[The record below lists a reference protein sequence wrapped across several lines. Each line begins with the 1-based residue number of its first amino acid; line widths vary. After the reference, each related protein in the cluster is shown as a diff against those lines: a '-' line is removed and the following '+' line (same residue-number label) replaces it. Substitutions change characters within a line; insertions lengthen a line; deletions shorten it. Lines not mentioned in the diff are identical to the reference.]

1 MSEQTPCLLVVD
13 DQIFDNDGAH
23 ETVICGT
30 GPEFTGHA
38 IAVVIDF
45 KNAPGMRE
53 ANARRL
59 VACWNALDSLH
70 DDALGGGW
78 TGAGMNAYAKGLEE
92 KLRTASALLLA
103 IKKLDDSDSI
113 ADHDESMPCTSAEF
127 DEVMVGVREVLKGGA
142 T

>member
-23 ETVICGT
+23 ENVICGT
-30 GPEFTGHA
+30 GPEFTGHT
-38 IAVVIDF
+38 IAVAIDF

-59 VACWNALDSLH
+59 VACWNACDGLSTENLENNNPIKDGLQG
-70 DDALGGGW
+70 L
-78 TGAGMNAYAKGLEE
+78 NAQ
-92 KLRTASALLLA
+92 LRAARALLAEAVKPHNDHVKAVQATGEQPAINPLA
-103 IKKLDDSDSI
+103 IQINS
-113 ADHDESMPCTSAEF
+113 F
-127 DEVMVGVREVLKGGA
+127 LKGGA

>member
-1 MSEQTPCLLVVD
+1 MSEHTPCLLVVD

-30 GPEFTGHA
+30 GPDFTGHA

-45 KNAPGMRE
+45 KSAPGMRE

-59 VACWNALDSLH
+59 VACWNACDGLSTENLENNNPIKDGLRG
-70 DDALGGGW
+70 L
-78 TGAGMNAYAKGLEE
+78 NAQ
-92 KLRTASALLLA
+92 LRAARALLAEAVKPHNDHVKAVQATGEQPAINPLA
-103 IKKLDDSDSI
+103 IQINS
-113 ADHDESMPCTSAEF
+113 F
-127 DEVMVGVREVLKGGA
+127 LKGGA

>member
-38 IAVVIDF
+38 IAVAIDF

-59 VACWNALDSLH
+59 VACWNACDGLSDEALD
-70 DDALGGGW
+70 GGW
-78 TGAGMNAYAKGLEE
+78 NVRSMSAYAKGLEN
-92 KLRTASALLLA
+92 KLAAARALL
-103 IKKLDDSDSI
+103 
-113 ADHDESMPCTSAEF
+113 ADAVKPHDEHVATLKAAGEQTVINPLS
-127 DEVMVGVREVLKGGA
+127 VRINNFLEGGA

>member
-1 MSEQTPCLLVVD
+1 MSEHTPCLLVVD

-59 VACWNALDSLH
+59 VACWNACDGLSAENLENNNPIKDGLRG
-70 DDALGGGW
+70 L
-78 TGAGMNAYAKGLEE
+78 NAQ
-92 KLRTASALLLA
+92 LRAARALLAEAVKPHNDHVKAVQATGEQPSINPMA
-103 IKKLDDSDSI
+103 IQINS
-113 ADHDESMPCTSAEF
+113 F
-127 DEVMVGVREVLKGGA
+127 LKGGA